1 MWLHSLDLS
10 NQFNHGKIMKRLLIA
25 CFILLMLNQQA
36 VARDFEGA
44 YAVYGAGGESCKAYL
59 ESMKTGKKQDYFI
72 DWTIG
77 YLTAFNV
84 IMPNTYNILGES
96 GFAESQGWLQR
107 HCNRYPKQLYINAA
121 IKLTE
126 VLYPL
131 RYQSGMKK
139 PSTAPTLKDV
149 GKAVK

>member
-1 MWLHSLDLS
+1 MKSIMLTGLLLFT
-10 NQFNHGKIMKRLLIA
+10 FNLQVM
-25 CFILLMLNQQA
+25 
-36 VARDFEGA
+36 ARDFEGG
-44 YAVYGAGGESCKAYL
+44 YAVYGAGGESCKVYL
-59 ESMKTGKKQDYFI
+59 KSMQSGQRQDYFI
-72 DWTIG
+72 DYTIG

-96 GFAESQGWLQR
+96 GFDETQGWLQR
-107 HCNRYPKQLYINAA
+107 HCNRYKNQLFINAL

-139 PSTAPTLKDV
+139 PAPTLKDV

>member
-1 MWLHSLDLS
+1 
-10 NQFNHGKIMKRLLIA
+10 MKRLIVS
-25 CFILLMLNQQA
+25 CFVFIMFAQPLQ
-36 VARDFEGA
+36 ARDFEGG
-44 YAVYGAGGESCKAYL
+44 YAVYGAGGDSCKAYL
-59 ESMKTGKKQDYFI
+59 DSMKSGGRKQDYFI

-96 GFAESQGWLQR
+96 DFIESQGWLQR
-107 HCNRYPKQLYINAA
+107 HCNRYPKQLYINAV

-131 RYQSGMKK
+131 RYQSGMKE
-139 PSTAPTLKDV
+139 PASQLKEV

>member
-1 MWLHSLDLS
+1 
-10 NQFNHGKIMKRLLIA
+10 MKRLTLI
-25 CFILLMLNQQA
+25 ILFVLMFASQA
-36 VARDFEGA
+36 IARDFEGG

-59 ESMKTGKKQDYFI
+59 TSMRSGQKQDYFI

-96 GFAESQGWLQR
+96 DFDEAQGWLQR
-107 HCNRYPKQLYINAA
+107 HCNRYKNQLYINAL

-131 RYQSGMKK
+131 RYESGMKK
-139 PSTAPTLKDV
+139 KPAKSLKEV

>member
-1 MWLHSLDLS
+1 MKIFVFIFLMGYLLS
-10 NQFNHGKIMKRLLIA
+10 QPVM
-25 CFILLMLNQQA
+25 
-36 VARDFEGA
+36 ARDFEGA

-59 ESMKTGKKQDYFI
+59 DSMKTGGRKQDYFI
-72 DWTIG
+72 DWSIG

-107 HCNRYPKQLYINAA
+107 HCSRYPKQLYTNAL
-121 IKLTE
+121 IKLTQ

-139 PSTAPTLKDV
+139 PVKSLKDV
-149 GKAVK
+149 GKAVKQ

>member
-1 MWLHSLDLS
+1 
-10 NQFNHGKIMKRLLIA
+10 MKGIIA
-25 CFILLMLNQQA
+25 AGILLFMFNSVAL
-36 VARDFEGA
+36 ARDFEGG
-44 YAVYGAGGESCKAYL
+44 YAVYGAGGETCKAYL
-59 ESMKTGKKQDYFI
+59 KSVKTGARQDYFI

-96 GFAESQGWLQR
+96 DFASAQGWLTR
-107 HCNRYPKQLYINAA
+107 HCNRYKNQLFINAA

-131 RYQSGMKK
+131 RYQSGLKK
-139 PSTAPTLKDV
+139 PAPSLKDV

>member
-1 MWLHSLDLS
+1 MKHLS
-10 NQFNHGKIMKRLLIA
+10 AI
-25 CFILLMLNQQA
+25 CILLLLSSSHLQ
-36 VARDFEGA
+36 ARDFEGG
-44 YAVYGAGGESCKAYL
+44 YAVYGAGGDSCTAYL
-59 ESMKTGKKQDYFI
+59 ASMKNGERQDYFI

-96 GFAESQGWLQR
+96 DFEEAQGWLQR
-107 HCNRYPKQLYINAA
+107 HCNRYKNQLYINAL

-126 VLYPL
+126 VLFPV

-139 PSTAPTLKDV
+139 TAPSLKDV

>member
-1 MWLHSLDLS
+1 
-10 NQFNHGKIMKRLLIA
+10 MKRITMICCL
-25 CFILLMLNQQA
+25 FLMFNQQA
-36 VARDFEGA
+36 MDRDFEGG
-44 YAVYGAGGESCKAYL
+44 YAVYGAGGDSCKAYL
-59 ESMKTGKKQDYFI
+59 DSMKSGGKKQDFFI

-84 IMPNTYNILGES
+84 IMPNTYSVLGETD
-96 GFAESQGWLQR
+96 FAEAQGWLQR
-107 HCNRYPKQLYINAA
+107 HCGRYPKQLYINAM

-139 PSTAPTLKDV
+139 KPAVTLKDV

>member
-1 MWLHSLDLS
+1 
-10 NQFNHGKIMKRLLIA
+10 MKQLIVGLL
-25 CFILLMLNQQA
+25 LLGLAHQVM
-36 VARDFEGA
+36 ARDFEGG

-59 ESMKTGKKQDYFI
+59 KSVKTGERQDYFI

-96 GFAESQGWLQR
+96 DFASAQGWLER
-107 HCNRYPKQLYINAA
+107 HCNRYKNQLFINAA

-131 RYQSGMKK
+131 RYQSGLKK
-139 PSTAPTLKDV
+139 PAPTLKDV

>member
-1 MWLHSLDLS
+1 
-10 NQFNHGKIMKRLLIA
+10 MKRLALIG
-25 CFILLMLNQQA
+25 ILFLMFNLSA
-36 VARDFEGA
+36 IARDFEGG
-44 YAVYGAGGESCKAYL
+44 YAVYGAGGDSCKSYL
-59 ESMKTGKKQDYFI
+59 TSMKTGERQDYFI

-96 GFAESQGWLQR
+96 DFAEAQGWLQR
-107 HCNRYPKQLYINAA
+107 HCNRYKNQLYINAL

-126 VLYPL
+126 VLFPV

-139 PSTAPTLKDV
+139 PAASLKDV

>member
-1 MWLHSLDLS
+1 
-10 NQFNHGKIMKRLLIA
+10 MKRIITIWLL
-25 CFILLMLNQQA
+25 FMMFNQHA
-36 VARDFEGA
+36 MARDFEGA
-44 YAVYGAGGESCKAYL
+44 YAVYGSGGDSCKAYL
-59 ESMKTGKKQDYFI
+59 ESMKSGGQKQDYFI

-84 IMPNTYNILGES
+84 IMPNTYNILGETD
-96 GFAESQGWLQR
+96 FAESQGWLQR
-107 HCNRYPKQLYINAA
+107 HCNRYPKQLYINAM

-139 PSTAPTLKDV
+139 PAQSATKKPVSSLKDV
-149 GKAVK
+149 SKSVK

>member
-1 MWLHSLDLS
+1 
-10 NQFNHGKIMKRLLIA
+10 MKRLMIS
-25 CFILLMLNQQA
+25 CFVLVMFSQH
-36 VARDFEGA
+36 VFARDFEGG
-44 YAVYGAGGESCKAYL
+44 YAVYGAGGDSCKTYL
-59 ESMKTGKKQDYFI
+59 DSMKTGGKKQDYFI

-84 IMPNTYNILGES
+84 IMPATYNVLGES
-96 GFAESQGWLQR
+96 DFAESQGWLQR
-107 HCNRYPKQLYINAA
+107 HCNRYPKQLYINAV

-131 RYQSGMKK
+131 RNQSGMKK
-139 PSTAPTLKDV
+139 PAARLKDV

>member
-1 MWLHSLDLS
+1 
-10 NQFNHGKIMKRLLIA
+10 MKRLIIG
-25 CFILLMLNQQA
+25 CFILIMFNQQ
-36 VARDFEGA
+36 VFARDFEAG
-44 YAVYGAGGESCKAYL
+44 YAVYGAGGDSCKAYL
-59 ESMKTGKKQDYFI
+59 DSMKAGGRQQDYFI

-96 GFAESQGWLQR
+96 EFAETQGWLQR
-107 HCNRYPKQLYINAA
+107 HCNRYPKQLYINAV

-139 PSTAPTLKDV
+139 PAAQLKGV

>member
-1 MWLHSLDLS
+1 
-10 NQFNHGKIMKRLLIA
+10 MKRLIIG
-25 CFILLMLNQQA
+25 CFILIMFNQQ
-36 VARDFEGA
+36 VFARDFEGG
-44 YAVYGAGGESCKAYL
+44 YAVYGAGADSCKAYL
-59 ESMKTGKKQDYFI
+59 DSMKAGGRQQDYFI

-96 GFAESQGWLQR
+96 EFAETQGWLQR
-107 HCNRYPKQLYINAA
+107 HCNRYPKQLYINAL

-139 PSTAPTLKDV
+139 PAAQLKDV

>member
-1 MWLHSLDLS
+1 MKSLILIGLFVLLS
-10 NQFNHGKIMKRLLIA
+10 A
-25 CFILLMLNQQA
+25 SQA
-36 VARDFEGA
+36 IARDFEGG

-59 ESMKTGKKQDYFI
+59 TSMKTGQKQDYFI

-96 GFAESQGWLQR
+96 DFAEAQGWLQR
-107 HCNRYPKQLYINAA
+107 HCNRYKNQLYINAV

-131 RYQSGMKK
+131 RYESGMKK
-139 PSTAPTLKDV
+139 QPVPSLKDV

>member
-1 MWLHSLDLS
+1 MR
-10 NQFNHGKIMKRLLIA
+10 KIIICLALLV
-25 CFILLMLNQQA
+25 LNQQA
-36 VARDFEGA
+36 IARDFEGG
-44 YAVYGAGGESCKAYL
+44 YAVFGAGGDSCKTYL
-59 ESMKTGKKQDYFI
+59 NSMKTGQKQDYFI

-84 IMPNTYNILGES
+84 IMPNTYNVLGES
-96 GFAESQGWLQR
+96 SFAESQGWLER
-107 HCNRYPKQLYINAA
+107 HCTRYPKQLYINAV

-126 VLYPL
+126 VLYHV

-139 PSTAPTLKDV
+139 MAPSLKDV

>member
-1 MWLHSLDLS
+1 MKLFIIIFFTGFLLS
-10 NQFNHGKIMKRLLIA
+10 QP
-25 CFILLMLNQQA
+25 
-36 VARDFEGA
+36 VAGRDFEGA

-59 ESMKTGKKQDYFI
+59 DSMKTGGRKQDYFI

-96 GFAESQGWLQR
+96 DFAESQGWLQR
-107 HCNRYPKQLYINAA
+107 HCGRYPKALYTNAL
-121 IKLTE
+121 IKLTQ
-126 VLYPL
+126 VLYPV

-139 PSTAPTLKDV
+139 SPKSLKNV
-149 GKAVK
+149 SKAVKP

>member
-1 MWLHSLDLS
+1 M
-10 NQFNHGKIMKRLLIA
+10 KIKLLIA
-25 CFILLMLNQQA
+25 GILLMLSSSIY
-36 VARDFEGA
+36 ARDFEEG
-44 YAVYGAGGESCKAYL
+44 YAVYGAGGESCKTYL
-59 ESMKTGKKQDYFI
+59 KSMQTGQKQDYFI

-96 GFAESQGWLQR
+96 TFADSQGWLQR
-107 HCNRYPKQLYINAA
+107 HCNRYKNQLYINAV

-131 RYQSGMKK
+131 RYESGMKK
-139 PSTAPTLKDV
+139 AAPSIKDV
-149 GKAVK
+149 GKAVE

>member
-1 MWLHSLDLS
+1 MKQIIIGLLLLGLS
-10 NQFNHGKIMKRLLIA
+10 
-25 CFILLMLNQQA
+25 QQIT
-36 VARDFEGA
+36 ARDFEGS

-59 ESMKTGKKQDYFI
+59 KSMKTGERQDYFI

-96 GFAESQGWLQR
+96 DFASAQGWLER
-107 HCNRYPKQLYINAA
+107 HCNRYKNQLFINAA

-139 PSTAPTLKDV
+139 PAPTLKDV

>member
-1 MWLHSLDLS
+1 
-10 NQFNHGKIMKRLLIA
+10 MKRLIIS
-25 CFILLMLNQQA
+25 CFVLVMFNQH
-36 VARDFEGA
+36 VLARDFEGG
-44 YAVYGAGGESCKAYL
+44 YAVYGAGGDSCKAYL
-59 ESMKTGKKQDYFI
+59 DSMKTGGRQQDYFI

-96 GFAESQGWLQR
+96 DFTESQGWLQR
-107 HCNRYPKQLYINAA
+107 HCNRYPKQLYINAL

-139 PSTAPTLKDV
+139 PAAQLKDV

>member
-1 MWLHSLDLS
+1 
-10 NQFNHGKIMKRLLIA
+10 MKTRLLITGLL
-25 CFILLMLNQQA
+25 FIFSSC
-36 VARDFEGA
+36 VFARDFEGG

-59 ESMKTGKKQDYFI
+59 KSMQTGQKQDYFI

-96 GFAESQGWLQR
+96 TFADSQGWLQR
-107 HCNRYPKQLYINAA
+107 HCNRYKNQLYINAV

-131 RYQSGMKK
+131 RYESGMKK
-139 PSTAPTLKDV
+139 TAPSIKDV

>member
-1 MWLHSLDLS
+1 MKSISLIGL
-10 NQFNHGKIMKRLLIA
+10 
-25 CFILLMLNQQA
+25 FILLFASQA
-36 VARDFEGA
+36 FARDFEGG
-44 YAVYGAGGESCKAYL
+44 YAVFGAGGESCKTYL
-59 ESMKTGKKQDYFI
+59 TSMKTGQRQEYFI
-72 DWTIG
+72 NWTIG

-96 GFAESQGWLQR
+96 DFAEAQGWLQR
-107 HCNRYPKQLYINAA
+107 HCNRYKNQLYINAL

-131 RYQSGMKK
+131 RYESGLKK
-139 PSTAPTLKDV
+139 SPAPSLKDV

>member
-1 MWLHSLDLS
+1 
-10 NQFNHGKIMKRLLIA
+10 MKMIHIA
-25 CFILLMLNQQA
+25 GLCCLMLSQQA
-36 VARDFEGA
+36 IARDFEGS
-44 YAVYGAGGESCKAYL
+44 YAVYGAGGEACGVYL
-59 ESMKTGKKQDYFI
+59 KSVQSGGARQDYFI

-96 GFAESQGWLQR
+96 SFADSQGWLQR
-107 HCNRYPKQLYINAA
+107 HCQRYPKQLYTNAL

-126 VLYPL
+126 VLYPV

-139 PSTAPTLKDV
+139 PSISLKDV

>member
-1 MWLHSLDLS
+1 
-10 NQFNHGKIMKRLLIA
+10 MKRLLA
-25 CFILLMLNQQA
+25 VGFIFLMFNQQLL
-36 VARDFEGA
+36 ARDFEGG
-44 YAVYGAGGESCKAYL
+44 YAVYGAGSESCKSYL
-59 ESMKTGKKQDYFI
+59 ESMKKGVKQDYFI

-84 IMPNTYNILGES
+84 IMPNTYNVLGES
-96 GFAESQGWLQR
+96 GFAESQGWLAR
-107 HCNRYPKQLYINAA
+107 HWNRYPKQLYINAV

-139 PSTAPTLKDV
+139 PVATLKDV

>member
-1 MWLHSLDLS
+1 MLRTIVTCL
-10 NQFNHGKIMKRLLIA
+10 
-25 CFILLMLNQQA
+25 ILLMLNQQSI
-36 VARDFEGA
+36 ARDFEGA
-44 YAVYGAGGESCKAYL
+44 YAVYGAGGDSCKAYL
-59 ESMKTGKKQDYFI
+59 DSMKSGGRKQDYFI

-96 GFAESQGWLQR
+96 DFVESQGWLQR
-107 HCNRYPKQLYINAA
+107 HCSRYPKQLYINAL

-126 VLYPL
+126 VLYPV
-131 RYQSGMKK
+131 RYQSSLKK
-139 PSTAPTLKDV
+139 NIQKPAPKLKAV

>member
-1 MWLHSLDLS
+1 
-10 NQFNHGKIMKRLLIA
+10 MKFSTFA
-25 CFILLMLNQQA
+25 AILLFTFNLQVM
-36 VARDFEGA
+36 ARDFEGG
-44 YAVYGAGGESCKAYL
+44 YAVYGAGGESCNVYL
-59 ESMKTGKKQDYFI
+59 TSMKNGQKQDYFI
-72 DWTIG
+72 DYTIG

-96 GFAESQGWLQR
+96 GFDEAQGWLQR
-107 HCNRYPKQLYINAA
+107 HCNRYKKQLFINAL

-131 RYQSGMKK
+131 RYESGMKK
-139 PSTAPTLKDV
+139 TAPSLKDV

>member
-1 MWLHSLDLS
+1 
-10 NQFNHGKIMKRLLIA
+10 MKR
-25 CFILLMLNQQA
+25 ILTICILFMMLNQQA
-36 VARDFEGA
+36 MARDFEGA
-44 YAVYGAGGESCKAYL
+44 YAVYGAGGDSCKVYL
-59 ESMKTGKKQDYFI
+59 ESVKSGGQKQDYFI

-84 IMPNTYNILGES
+84 IMPNTYNILGETD
-96 GFAESQGWLQR
+96 FAESQGWLQR
-107 HCNRYPKQLYINAA
+107 HCNRYPKQLYINAV

-131 RYQSGMKK
+131 RFQSGMKK
-139 PSTAPTLKDV
+139 KAAATLKDV

>member
-1 MWLHSLDLS
+1 MKPIMLVGLLFFTFNLS
-10 NQFNHGKIMKRLLIA
+10 VM
-25 CFILLMLNQQA
+25 
-36 VARDFEGA
+36 ARDFEGG

-59 ESMKTGKKQDYFI
+59 ISMKNGRKQDYFI
-72 DWTIG
+72 DYTIG

-96 GFAESQGWLQR
+96 GFAEAQGWLQR
-107 HCNRYPKQLYINAA
+107 HCNRYKNQLYINAL

-139 PSTAPTLKDV
+139 PAATLKDV

>member
-1 MWLHSLDLS
+1 
-10 NQFNHGKIMKRLLIA
+10 MKSTMLIG
-25 CFILLMLNQQA
+25 ILLWQCFTLAM
-36 VARDFEGA
+36 ARDFEGG
-44 YAVYGAGGESCKAYL
+44 YAVYGAGAQSCANYL
-59 ESMKTGKKQDYFI
+59 KSMKSGQQQDYFI

-84 IMPNTYNILGES
+84 IMPNTYHILGES
-96 GFAESQGWLQR
+96 DFAESQGWLQR
-107 HCNRYPKQLYINAA
+107 HCNRYPKQLYINAV

-131 RYQSGMKK
+131 RYQSGMKSAPKK
-139 PSTAPTLKDV
+139 PARSLKEV